1 MRTYLEFIKIPGV
14 KRLLVSALPGR
25 LSYGM
30 IALAT
35 FFFVQDVTGSITLAG
50 IATGI
55 ETLTSSLTAGFRG
68 NLIDKFSQTKPLSFF
83 VPTWV
88 VLVLLLSFV
97 TTPAAIIIISGFIG
111 LASPPVNL
119 STRPLWRV
127 LVGAENL
134 RTGYAIDTVMS
145 SSTIVAGP
153 VIATALAIPLSGN
166 VALWGTAA
174 LMAIGGY
181 AIIQMPASR
190 NWKPE
195 PQQGNALRLL
205 RNKQFQ
211 ILAVEGMVF
220 GLAWGLLEISI
231 PSYSTLQGTPGLSAP
246 LLATLAGASILGGL
260 IIGARKSL
268 TTPLQGFKLASL
280 VASIAALPLALTK
293 PGWSMGIVLGLLGLG
308 MGFAQVYHWEVLEAV
323 RPSGTAT
330 SAQAWLWAVEGS
342 TMAGG
347 IALGGYLVENISPQ
361 LALAGVS
368 LGLIIS
374 TIYVWWYAAARLP
387 EANKALSDAQKIEVL
402 ADLES
407 PAEYKLV
414 AH

>member
-1 MRTYLEFIKIPGV
+1 MRTYLEFLKIPGV

-35 FFFVQDVTGSITLAG
+35 FFFVQDVTGSITIAG

-68 NLIDKFSQTKPLSFF
+68 NLIDKFGQTKPLSFF

-88 VLVLLLSFV
+88 ALVVFLSFV

-153 VIATALAIPLSGN
+153 VIATALAIPLGGD

-181 AIIQMPASR
+181 ALIQMPASR

-195 PQQGNALRLL
+195 PQQGNAMRLL

-211 ILAVEGMVF
+211 ILAIEGMVF
-220 GLAWGLLEISI
+220 GLAWGLLEILI
-231 PSYSTLQGTPGLSAP
+231 PSYATLQGTPGLSAP

-280 VASIAALPLALTK
+280 VASIVALPLALTK

-323 RPSGTAT
+323 RPLGTAT

-342 TMAGG
+342 TMAVG
-347 IALGGYLVENISPQ
+347 IAIGGYVVENISPQ
-361 LALAGVS
+361 LALGGVS
-368 LGLIIS
+368 VGLIVS
-374 TIYVWWYAAARLP
+374 TIYVWWYAAPRLP
-387 EANKALSDAQKIEVL
+387 EANKPLSETQKIEVL

-407 PAEYKLV
+407 PAE
-414 AH
+414 

>member
-1 MRTYLEFIKIPGV
+1 
-14 KRLLVSALPGR
+14 
-25 LSYGM
+25 M

-68 NLIDKFSQTKPLSFF
+68 NLIDKFGQTKPLSFF

-88 VLVLLLSFV
+88 ILVLLLSSV
-97 TTPAAIIIISGFIG
+97 TTPAAIIIISAFIG

-153 VIATALAIPLSGN
+153 VIATVLAIPLGGD
-166 VALWGTAA
+166 VALWATAA

-181 AIIQMPASR
+181 ALIQMPASR

-195 PQQGNALRLL
+195 PQQGNAMRLL

-211 ILAVEGMVF
+211 ILAIEGMVF
-220 GLAWGLLEISI
+220 GLAWGLLEITI

-260 IIGARKSL
+260 IIGGRKSM
-268 TTPLQGFKLASL
+268 TTPLHGFRVASL
-280 VASIAALPLALTK
+280 VAAIAALPLALTE

-323 RPSGTAT
+323 RPLGTAT

-342 TMAGG
+342 MMALG
-347 IALGGYLVENISPQ
+347 IAVGGYVVENISPQ
-361 LALAGVS
+361 LALGGVS
-368 LGLIIS
+368 VGLIVS
-374 TIYVWWYAAARLP
+374 TIYVWWYAAPRLP
-387 EANKALSDAQKIEVL
+387 EANKPLSETQKIEVL

-407 PAEYKLV
+407 PAE
-414 AH
+414 

>member
-1 MRTYLEFIKIPGV
+1 MRTYLEFLKIPGV

-68 NLIDKFSQTKPLSFF
+68 NLIDKFGQTKPLSFF

-88 VLVLLLSFV
+88 ILVLLLSSV
-97 TTPAAIIIISGFIG
+97 TTPAAIIIISAFIG

-153 VIATALAIPLSGN
+153 VIATVLAIPLGGD
-166 VALWGTAA
+166 VALWATAA

-181 AIIQMPASR
+181 ALIQMPASR

-195 PQQGNALRLL
+195 PQQGNAMRLL

-211 ILAVEGMVF
+211 ILAIEGMVF
-220 GLAWGLLEISI
+220 GLAWGLLEITI

-260 IIGARKSL
+260 IIGGRKSM
-268 TTPLQGFKLASL
+268 TTPLHGFRVASL
-280 VASIAALPLALTK
+280 VAAIAALPLALTE

-323 RPSGTAT
+323 RPLGTAT

-342 TMAGG
+342 IMALG
-347 IALGGYLVENISPQ
+347 IAVGGYVVENISPQ
-361 LALAGVS
+361 LALGGVS
-368 LGLIIS
+368 VGLIVS
-374 TIYVWWYAAARLP
+374 TIYVWWYAAPRLP
-387 EANKALSDAQKIEVL
+387 EANKPLSDTQKIEVL

-407 PAEYKLV
+407 PAE
-414 AH
+414 

>member
-1 MRTYLEFIKIPGV
+1 MRTYLEFLKIPGV

-68 NLIDKFSQTKPLSFF
+68 NLIDKFGQTKPLSFF

-88 VLVLLLSFV
+88 ILVLLLSSV
-97 TTPAAIIIISGFIG
+97 TTPAAIIIISAFIG

-153 VIATALAIPLSGN
+153 VIATVLAIPLGGD
-166 VALWGTAA
+166 VALWATAA

-181 AIIQMPASR
+181 ALIQMPASR

-195 PQQGNALRLL
+195 PQQGNAMRLL

-211 ILAVEGMVF
+211 ILAIEGMVF
-220 GLAWGLLEISI
+220 GLAWGLLEITI

-260 IIGARKSL
+260 IIGGRKSM
-268 TTPLQGFKLASL
+268 TTPLHGFRVASL
-280 VASIAALPLALTK
+280 VAAIAALPLALTE

-323 RPSGTAT
+323 RPLGTAT

-342 TMAGG
+342 MMALG
-347 IALGGYLVENISPQ
+347 IAVGGYVVENISPQ
-361 LALAGVS
+361 LALGGVS
-368 LGLIIS
+368 VGLIVS
-374 TIYVWWYAAARLP
+374 TIYVWWYAAPRLP
-387 EANKALSDAQKIEVL
+387 EANKPLSDTQKIEVL

-407 PAEYKLV
+407 PAE
-414 AH
+414 

>member
-1 MRTYLEFIKIPGV
+1 MRTYLEFLKIPGV

-50 IATGI
+50 IATGL

-68 NLIDKFSQTKPLSFF
+68 NLIDKFGQTKPLSFF

-88 VLVLLLSFV
+88 TLVLFLSFV
-97 TTPAAIIIISGFIG
+97 TTPAAIIIISGLIG

-153 VIATALAIPLSGN
+153 VIATALAIPLGGD

-181 AIIQMPASR
+181 ALIQMPASR

-195 PQQGNALRLL
+195 PQPGNAMRLL

-231 PSYSTLQGTPGLSAP
+231 PSYATLQGTPGLSAP

-268 TTPLQGFKLASL
+268 TTPLQGFKIASL
-280 VASIAALPLALTK
+280 VASVVALPLALTK

-323 RPSGTAT
+323 RPIGTAT

-342 TMAGG
+342 TMACG
-347 IALGGYLVENISPQ
+347 IAIGGYLVENVSPQ

-374 TIYVWWYAAARLP
+374 TMYVWWYAAARLP
-387 EANKALSDAQKIEVL
+387 QANKPLSDAQKIEVL

-407 PAEYKLV
+407 PAE
-414 AH
+414 

>member
-1 MRTYLEFIKIPGV
+1 MRTYLEFLKIPGV

-50 IATGI
+50 IATGL

-68 NLIDKFSQTKPLSFF
+68 NLIDKFGQTKPLSFF

-88 VLVLLLSFV
+88 TLVLFLSFV
-97 TTPAAIIIISGFIG
+97 TTPAAIIIISGLIG

-134 RTGYAIDTVMS
+134 RTGYAIDTVIS

-153 VIATALAIPLSGN
+153 VIATALAIPLGGD

-181 AIIQMPASR
+181 ALIQMPASR

-195 PQQGNALRLL
+195 PQPGNAMRLL

-231 PSYSTLQGTPGLSAP
+231 PSYATLQGTPGLSAP

-268 TTPLQGFKLASL
+268 TTPLQGFKIASL
-280 VASIAALPLALTK
+280 VASVVALPLALTK

-323 RPSGTAT
+323 RPIGTAT

-342 TMAGG
+342 TMACG
-347 IALGGYLVENISPQ
+347 IAIGGYLVENVSPQ

-374 TIYVWWYAAARLP
+374 TMYVWWYAAARLP
-387 EANKALSDAQKIEVL
+387 QANKPLSDAQKIEVL

-407 PAEYKLV
+407 PAE
-414 AH
+414 

>member
-1 MRTYLEFIKIPGV
+1 MRTYLEFLKIPGV

-35 FFFVQDVTGSITLAG
+35 FFFVQDVTGSITIAG

-68 NLIDKFSQTKPLSFF
+68 NLIDKFGQTKPLSFF

-88 VLVLLLSFV
+88 ALVVFLSFV

-153 VIATALAIPLSGN
+153 VIATALAIPLGGD

-181 AIIQMPASR
+181 ALIQMPASR

-195 PQQGNALRLL
+195 PQQGNAMRLL

-211 ILAVEGMVF
+211 ILAIEGMVF
-220 GLAWGLLEISI
+220 GLAWGLLEITI

-280 VASIAALPLALTK
+280 VASIVALPLALTK

-323 RPSGTAT
+323 RPIGTAT

-342 TMAGG
+342 TMALG
-347 IALGGYLVENISPQ
+347 IAIGGYVVENISPQ
-361 LALAGVS
+361 LALGGVS
-368 LGLIIS
+368 VGLIVS
-374 TIYVWWYAAARLP
+374 TIYVWWYAAPRLL
-387 EANKALSDAQKIEVL
+387 EANKPLSETQKIEVL

-407 PAEYKLV
+407 PAE
-414 AH
+414 

>member
-1 MRTYLEFIKIPGV
+1 MRTYLEFLKIPGV

-68 NLIDKFSQTKPLSFF
+68 NLIDKFGQTKPLSFF

-88 VLVLLLSFV
+88 ALVVFLSFV
-97 TTPAAIIIISGFIG
+97 TTPVAIIIISGFIG

-153 VIATALAIPLSGN
+153 VIATALAIPLGGD

-174 LMAIGGY
+174 LMGIGGY
-181 AIIQMPASR
+181 ALIQMPASR

-195 PQQGNALRLL
+195 PQQGNAMRLL

-211 ILAVEGMVF
+211 ILAIEGMIF

-231 PSYSTLQGTPGLSAP
+231 PSYATLQGTPGLSAP
-246 LLATLAGASILGGL
+246 LLAILAGASILGGL

-323 RPSGTAT
+323 RPIGTAT

-342 TMAGG
+342 TMACG

-361 LALAGVS
+361 IALAGVS
-368 LGLIIS
+368 LGLIVS
-374 TIYVWWYAAARLP
+374 TIYVWWYAAARLL
-387 EANKALSDAQKIEVL
+387 EANKPLSEIQKIEVL

-407 PAEYKLV
+407 PAE
-414 AH
+414 

>member
-1 MRTYLEFIKIPGV
+1 MRTYLEFLKIPGV

-68 NLIDKFSQTKPLSFF
+68 NLIDKFGQTKPLSFF

-88 VLVLLLSFV
+88 ILVLLLSSV
-97 TTPAAIIIISGFIG
+97 TTPAAIIIISAFIG

-153 VIATALAIPLSGN
+153 VIATALAIPLGGD
-166 VALWGTAA
+166 VALWATAA

-181 AIIQMPASR
+181 ALIQMPASR

-195 PQQGNALRLL
+195 PQQGNAMRLL

-211 ILAVEGMVF
+211 ILAIEGMVF
-220 GLAWGLLEISI
+220 GLAWGLLEITI

-260 IIGARKSL
+260 IIGGRKSM
-268 TTPLQGFKLASL
+268 TTPLHGFRVASL
-280 VASIAALPLALTK
+280 VAAIAALPLALTE

-323 RPSGTAT
+323 RPLGTAT

-342 TMAGG
+342 MMALG
-347 IALGGYLVENISPQ
+347 IAVGGYVVENISPQ
-361 LALAGVS
+361 LALGGVS
-368 LGLIIS
+368 VGLIVS
-374 TIYVWWYAAARLP
+374 TIYVWWYAAPRLP
-387 EANKALSDAQKIEVL
+387 EANKPLSDTQKIEVL

-407 PAEYKLV
+407 PAE
-414 AH
+414 

>member
-1 MRTYLEFIKIPGV
+1 MRTYLEFLKIPGV

-68 NLIDKFSQTKPLSFF
+68 NLIDKFGQTKPLSFF

-88 VLVLLLSFV
+88 ALVLFLSFV
-97 TTPAAIIIISGFIG
+97 TTPVAIIIISAFIG

-145 SSTIVAGP
+145 STTIVAGP
-153 VIATALAIPLSGN
+153 VIATALAIPLGGDI
-166 VALWGTAA
+166 ALWGTAA

-181 AIIQMPASR
+181 ALIQMPASR

-195 PQQGNALRLL
+195 PQQGSALRLL
-205 RNKQFQ
+205 RSKQFQ
-211 ILAVEGMVF
+211 ILAIEGMVF

-280 VASIAALPLALTK
+280 VAAIAALPLALTK

-323 RPSGTAT
+323 RPIGTAT

-342 TMAGG
+342 MMACG
-347 IALGGYLVENISPQ
+347 IAIGGYLVENISPQ

-368 LGLIIS
+368 LGLLIS
-374 TIYVWWYAAARLP
+374 TGYVWWYAAARLP

-407 PAEYKLV
+407 PAE
-414 AH
+414 

>member
-1 MRTYLEFIKIPGV
+1 MRTYLEFLKIPGV

-68 NLIDKFSQTKPLSFF
+68 NLIDKFGQTKPLSFF

-88 VLVLLLSFV
+88 TLVLFLSFV
-97 TTPAAIIIISGFIG
+97 TTPAAIIIISGLIG

-134 RTGYAIDTVMS
+134 RTGYAIDTVIS

-153 VIATALAIPLSGN
+153 VIATALAIPLGGD

-181 AIIQMPASR
+181 ALIQMPASR

-195 PQQGNALRLL
+195 PQPGNAMRLL
-205 RNKQFQ
+205 RNKKFQ

-231 PSYSTLQGTPGLSAP
+231 PSYATLQGTPGLSAP

-268 TTPLQGFKLASL
+268 TTPLQGFKIASL
-280 VASIAALPLALTK
+280 VASVVALPLALTK

-323 RPSGTAT
+323 RPIGTAT

-342 TMAGG
+342 TMACG
-347 IALGGYLVENISPQ
+347 IAIGGYLVENVSPQ

-374 TIYVWWYAAARLP
+374 TMYVWWYAAARLP
-387 EANKALSDAQKIEVL
+387 QANKPLSDAQKIEVL

-407 PAEYKLV
+407 PAE
-414 AH
+414 